1 MTNVAPQWQEFN
13 AGNWAA
19 VENAVKQ
26 YVQNVGHLVY
36 VFTGTGKFTAQLVL
50 TYLST
55 FSVFFFQ
62 FALEFYRSLCKIK
75 YLKNSTKRTSCDKSV
90 DILQQLLLQQTNV
103 RVRSRAVN
111 RALIGVWIFI

>member
-50 TYLST
+50 
-55 FSVFFFQ
+55 
-62 FALEFYRSLCKIK
+62 I
-75 YLKNSTKRTSCDKSV
+75 RTSLHSPYFSFNSLYNFTEVCIK
-90 DILQQLLLQQTNV
+90 
-103 RVRSRAVN
+103 
-111 RALIGVWIFI
+111 